1 MRQLILLVLVFF
13 ASQWLFKKLRRA
25 QAGTQARGGPQPQQ
39 DSPGMGRRPGAR
51 RAPPGTPQLPDQ
63 LVRCAQCGVH
73 MPRGE
78 AIVAEGHRFCSSDH
92 ARRYAARPT
101 GRDAR

>member
-13 ASQWLFKKLRRA
+13 ASQWFFKKLRRA
-25 QAGTQARGGPQPQQ
+25 QAGAQARGPQG
-39 DSPGMGRRPGAR
+39 PGMRTPGGP
-51 RAPPGTPQLPDQ
+51 RAATGTPQLPDQ

-73 MPRGE
+73 MPSGE
-78 AIVAEGHRFCSSDH
+78 SIVAQGHRFCSADH
-92 ARRYAARPT
+92 ASRYAARPT

>member
-13 ASQWLFKKLRRA
+13 ASQWFFKKLRRA
-25 QAGTQARGGPQPQQ
+25 QAGAQARGPQPG
-39 DSPGMGRRPGAR
+39 PGMRTSGGGQ
-51 RAPPGTPQLPDQ
+51 RAASGTPQLPDQ

-78 AIVAEGHRFCSSDH
+78 SIVAEGHRFCSADH
-92 ARRYAARPT
+92 ASRYAARPT

>member
-1 MRQLILLVLVFF
+1 MRQFILLVLVFL
-13 ASQWLFKKLRRA
+13 ASQWFFKKLRRA
-25 QAGTQARGGPQPQQ
+25 QAGAQARGGAQPQP
-39 DSPGMGRRPGAR
+39 GMRTPGAQ
-51 RAPPGTPQLPDQ
+51 RAAPGTPRLPDQ

-78 AIVAEGHRFCSSDH
+78 AIVAQGHPFCSSDH
-92 ARRYAARPT
+92 ARRYATRPT